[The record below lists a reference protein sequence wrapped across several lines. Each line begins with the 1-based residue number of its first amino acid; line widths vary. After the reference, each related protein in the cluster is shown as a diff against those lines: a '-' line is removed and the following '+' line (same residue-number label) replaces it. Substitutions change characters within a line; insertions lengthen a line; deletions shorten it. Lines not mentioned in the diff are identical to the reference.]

1 MIARCLAFVLFV
13 AAASAPAL
21 SQARPITISI
31 NGTAVSMNPPPRFAN
46 GVLLV
51 PVRKTI
57 EALGLTFERRGKNI
71 TTQVG
76 SKNVLLTIGS
86 RTAQIDGQNVPLGTP
101 VVEIDNVLY
110 APLRFF
116 TGVLGAQAQYDK
128 KTNSVTISSQLVGKS
143 AAGMVS
149 SGGQIV
155 RFGSVAAV
163 DVLSDPPTLT
173 LGYNATIKTIPIS
186 RNAII
191 EMQDV
196 NANVATPGELGDVRP
211 GDFARVEMKKN
222 GSVERVVDAF
232 GSRSGRIAAVAGNQ
246 FVLDDGHVIGAG
258 RTTEI
263 ALNGKAASFS
273 DLLPG
278 DVVSIRYNV
287 ESNEVREILASRS
300 VAAAPAAAGALV
312 IASVDTNVDRP
323 LRAGDVVEVTLHG
336 TPASSASFDIGS
348 YVTNLTM
355 SERSPGIYVGRYAIP
370 RGANFDEVPIIGHL
384 TAGNAAAPD
393 AQAPRTISASSTPPG
408 IGDFAPDENSTVNTS
423 RPAVYATFAAAAVPV
438 NPSSALMWV
447 NGRDVSSECVR
458 TAQFIQYFPS
468 YAYPDGPVRVTVRVA
483 DRAGNTST
491 KSWTFTIRT
500 H

>member
-71 TTQVG
+71 TTQAG
-76 SKNVLLTIGS
+76 SKTVLLTVGS

-300 VAAAPAAAGALV
+300 VAAAPAACGSARHRERRYQRRPPVARRRRRRSNAARDARVVGELRHRLVRHEPDDERTFAGHLRREIRDSARCELRRG
-312 IASVDTNVDRP
+312 ADHRP
-323 LRAGDVVEVTLHG
+323 SDGRQCRRAGR
-336 TPASSASFDIGS
+336 ASAAHDLRF
-348 YVTNLTM
+348 
-355 SERSPGIYVGRYAIP
+355 EHAARY
-370 RGANFDEVPIIGHL
+370 RRF
-384 TAGNAAAPD
+384 
-393 AQAPRTISASSTPPG
+393 
-408 IGDFAPDENSTVNTS
+408 
-423 RPAVYATFAAAAVPV
+423 
-438 NPSSALMWV
+438 
-447 NGRDVSSECVR
+447 
-458 TAQFIQYFPS
+458 
-468 YAYPDGPVRVTVRVA
+468 
-483 DRAGNTST
+483 RAGR
-491 KSWTFTIRT
+491 KLDG
-500 H
+500 

>member
-1 MIARCLAFVLFV
+1 MTARVLTFVLL
-13 AAASAPAL
+13 AALMTAPAFA
-21 SQARPITISI
+21 QAVSISI
-31 NGTAVSMNPPPRFAN
+31 NGTVVPMSPPPRFEN

-57 EALGLTFERRGKNI
+57 EALGLTFERSGSRI
-71 TTQVG
+71 TTQAG
-76 SKNVLLTIGS
+76 SKNVLLVVGS
-86 RTAQIDGQNVPLGTP
+86 RTAQIDGQNVELGTP
-101 VVEIDNVLY
+101 VVEIGNVLY

-116 TGVLGAQAQYDK
+116 TGVLDAQAQYDK
-128 KTNSVTISSQLVGKS
+128 KKNAVAISSQLVGKS

-149 SGGQIV
+149 SGGKIE

-196 NANVATPGELGDVRP
+196 NANVVTPGELGDVRP
-211 GDFARVEMKKN
+211 GDFARVEMQKN

-232 GSRSGRIAAVAGNQ
+232 GSRTGRIAAVAGNQ
-246 FVLDDGHVIGAG
+246 FVLDDGHVISPG

-263 ALNGKAASFS
+263 ALNGKAASFG
-273 DLLPG
+273 DLVAG
-278 DVVSIRYNV
+278 DVVGIRYNV

-300 VAAAPAAAGALV
+300 VAAAPAATGALA

-323 LRAGDVVEVTLHG
+323 LRAGDVVEVTLRG
-336 TPASSASFDIGS
+336 TPSSSASFDIGS

-355 SERSPGIYVGRYAIP
+355 SERTPGVYVGRYAIP

-393 AQAPRTISASSTPPG
+393 ASAPRTISASSTPPG
-408 IGDFAPDENSTVNTS
+408 IGDFAPDENATVNTS
-423 RPAVYATFAAAAVPV
+423 RPAIYATFAADAVPV
-438 NPSSALMWV
+438 NPGSALMWV

-458 TAQFIQYFPS
+458 TAQYIQYFPS